1 MNLLDFFRK
10 KQKIKK
16 LSGHTTRQETT
27 EANEAP
33 AEKRPDTQNLGESR
47 QASLVLQRP
56 KITEKSSLSSERG
69 VYVFQ
74 VRNSSSKKEIKTAV
88 GELYGVVV
96 KNVNVITVP
105 SRKRRVGRKIGHRPA
120 YKKALVKLA
129 EGQKIEFI

>member
-1 MNLLDFFRK
+1 MPK
-10 KQKIKK
+10 
-16 LSGHTTRQETT
+16 QETV

-56 KITEKSSLSSERG
+56 KITEKSSLSSEGG

-74 VRNSSSKKEIKTAV
+74 VRSGSSKREIKTAIEGLYNV
-88 GELYGVVV
+88 GV

-120 YKKALVKLA
+120 YKKALIKLA
-129 EGQKIEFI
+129 EGQKIEFV